1 MPTDRSHAAAARRQ
15 KLEDAAIRLFCQRG
29 YCAVGLRDIAA
40 EAGVSLGNIYNY
52 FDKKEPLFAAVVD
65 RLHAEFAGATEP
77 LARFLSR
84 ARFPD
89 DAEELGRTV
98 KLMVTRHRTYLTLV
112 YVNIAEFGGRHVR
125 PHYQD
130 LAARFRQVLAGRA
143 DAAADAA
150 SGAGFASWVD
160 PGVALALLY
169 MQFSSHFVIERLM
182 GARGHLGLDDDAA
195 VSTIARMF
203 LLGVCPR
210 PAHEEGSP

>member
-1 MPTDRSHAAAARRQ
+1 MPTDRSHAAAARRRQ
-15 KLEDAAIRLFCQRG
+15 LEDAAIRLFCQRG

-52 FDKKEPLFAAVVD
+52 FDRKEPLFAAVVD
-65 RLHAEFAGATEP
+65 RLHAEFAAATEP
-77 LARFLSR
+77 LARFLAR

-89 DAEELGRTV
+89 DAEELGRTIKV
-98 KLMVTRHRTYLTLV
+98 MVTRHRTYLTLV
-112 YVNIAEFGGRHVR
+112 YVDIAEFGGTHVR
-125 PHYQD
+125 AHYQE
-130 LAARFRQVLAGRA
+130 LAARFRQVLDGRTSP
-143 DAAADAA
+143 D
-150 SGAGFASWVD
+150 SGFASWID

-169 MQFSSHFVIERLM
+169 MQFSTHFVVERLM

-210 PAHEEGSP
+210 PDHPKDPP